1 MRAAGSIPNIR
12 IGALTGIALLLVA
25 CSTGGP
31 AKPGAASLPNAGT
44 DSSPEQRLL
53 ALEAGLQQLAQR
65 VEALQAA
72 AGSARGD
79 YLTGARNDRLPP
91 EYQPV
96 RPGVVLAA
104 YPVRRTPVPA
114 AIPLP
119 VTEPPPAPAQ
129 QPAPKLQPPGEGD
142 WVINLASY
150 NSRRIASRKLAEF
163 VDAGVA
169 VEQVRAEVNGST
181 VYRLRVPGFD
191 SYRAAS
197 AEAGAIRAQL
207 GLADTWVARR

>member
-1 MRAAGSIPNIR
+1 M
-12 IGALTGIALLLVA
+12 ALLLVA
-25 CSTGGP
+25 CSSGGP

-44 DSSPEQRLL
+44 DSSPEQRLQ

-72 AGSARGD
+72 AGPANSGNLTSAR
-79 YLTGARNDRLPP
+79 TDRLPP

-96 RPGVVLAA
+96 RPGIVLAA
-104 YPVRRTPVPA
+104 HPVRRATVPA
-114 AIPLP
+114 AIPVP
-119 VTEPPPAPAQ
+119 ATEPPPAPAQ
-129 QPAPKLQPPGEGD
+129 QPAPKVQPPGEGD

-150 NSRRIASRKLAEF
+150 NSRGIASRKLAEF
-163 VDAGVA
+163 VDGGVA
-169 VEQVRAEVNGST
+169 AEQVKAEVNGST